1 MLPKVIDIS
10 YNIITNLLHKFMKTN
25 AHEKTLILL
34 KPDAVQRGLIGEI
47 IQRFEKKGLRIA
59 AMKMVWPTK
68 EQALEHY
75 LWSDEEKTKT
85 GNRTIEIY
93 KNKGIE
99 LTKSA
104 IELAENVQLKLVTFL
119 ATGPVIAIVIEAAHA
134 IEHVRKLVGHG
145 SPLQADVGT
154 IRADLTIDSYMIAD
168 EADRAARNL
177 IHASSSVDEAER
189 EIKVWFSENE
199 VHSYGLA
206 IEEILYSK
214 DWENRK

>member
-1 MLPKVIDIS
+1 
-10 YNIITNLLHKFMKTN
+10 MKTN
-25 AHEKTLILL
+25 AHERSLILL

-47 IQRFEKKGLRIA
+47 IQRFEKKGLKIA
-59 AMKMVWPTK
+59 AMKMIWPTK

-85 GNRTIEIY
+85 GNRTLEIY

-99 LTKSA
+99 LNKTA
-104 IELAENVQLKLVTFL
+104 IELAESVQLKLVTFL
-119 ATGPVIAIVIEAAHA
+119 STGPILAIVIESAHA

-177 IHASSSVDEAER
+177 IHASSSVEESER
-189 EIKVWFSENE
+189 EIKVWFTEDE
-199 VHSYGLA
+199 IHSYELA
-206 IEEILYSK
+206 IEQILYSK
-214 DWENRK
+214 DWETK